1 MPKLALRRHSLQTH
15 FLLGMVVAAVA
26 ATVIIASGT
35 LRTERQRLEADLATD
50 SRAFASLMDDLVVR
64 ESRNLEMSLEMMLAD
79 PEIGRRMAAGDR
91 EWLSERLVPQFES
104 RLKPEFG
111 VSQLHFHE
119 PNAHSFLRVHQPKKF
134 GDDLS
139 RFRATVVQ
147 ANARRAVV
155 RGLEVGRFGPGLRVV
170 APVTSEGRHVGTVD
184 IGADM
189 GQLLAALADRVGLEF
204 AIGIRR
210 DVFANA
216 GREADSANEVVN
228 GDLVFYEFHGELA
241 AAAAA
246 MPAPEPGEI
255 AWRRLDGNRV
265 VMSVIPLRDWSDQEI
280 GSVLLVHGAEQQL
293 AAANLNALRNAGM
306 IVFMLLVLMGAFAV
320 LVRTRILNPLRVM
333 TEVTGNIAAGDLKQR
348 VQVRGRDEMASL
360 GESLNG
366 MVACL
371 HEIILSVNKGS
382 EQIAGAAMELD
393 GRSEQTVEDT
403 RQALHLA
410 ADVEASGEN
419 LRTGSQSIALST
431 QAITER
437 LQQMS
442 DGISQMDDT
451 IRDIARSSSNAGQL
465 SRDANDQV
473 QKAASVARDL
483 AVSSSRI
490 NQVVDVISQIASRTN
505 LLALNATIEAAGAG
519 EAGRSFSVVAN
530 EVKELARQTSQAT
543 GEVRQLIQTVQ
554 GQIEEVVARI
564 GGIET
569 AVADVQGASLSI
581 ASAVEEQSAT
591 SSGISRASTA
601 LRDDALSI
609 AARAESGAAEADAIA
624 RSIAGVRDSLDQAV
638 AQVTAT
644 RENSIELTSLSETLQ
659 ESVVVFHV

>member
-530 EVKELARQTSQAT
+530 EVKELSKQTSQAT